1 MDCFYRLITESV
13 LIHKSFPVPL
23 SKDNWFSVILIQCF
37 LIGSKCNNFF
47 FWISQISR
55 NFKENPNSQ
64 GILNWIIQ
72 IQIITGSNT
81 KISKTHRLF
90 KKILLSLS
98 LSLPFSLVTA
108 ACASF
113 VFLATEFFQSLDTV
127 LREIT

>member
-23 SKDNWFSVILIQCF
+23 LKDNWFSVILIQYF
-37 LIGSKCNNFF
+37 LIGSKCNNF

-55 NFKENPNSQ
+55 NFKENSNSQ

-72 IQIITGSNT
+72 IQIITGSDT
-81 KISKTHRLF
+81 KISKTHRLL

-98 LSLPFSLVTA
+98 AFLCGYCGVRFFRLPSDRAFSVLGHSTPRNY
-108 ACASF
+108 
-113 VFLATEFFQSLDTV
+113 LEF
-127 LREIT
+127 